1 MNKKTYIF
9 ANWKMCM
16 GLDAAR
22 EFAQAFNMLLREN
35 EIADDIPVC
44 LFPSYPHLGGVA
56 YDLNGA
62 AAVGAQDCAAWGEG
76 AYTGEVS
83 ASMLEELGCEYVLI
97 GHSERRQYLAESGDL
112 LKRKIVEA
120 QKTGM
125 QAVLCVGEGLDE
137 HEAGDAEAVIERQL
151 REALDQDNV
160 LPGLIVS
167 YEPVWAIGSGK
178 IPSIKSIEQMH
189 KKIRAIVTEL
199 GRSPEA
205 VLYGGS
211 VKPGNVKDLLGSA
224 EIDGVLVGGASL
236 KVASFWKI
244 CQS

>member
-1 MNKKTYIF
+1 MDKKTYIF

-16 GLDAAR
+16 GVDDAQ
-22 EFAQAFNMLLREN
+22 EFAEDFNRLLKEN
-35 EIADDIPVC
+35 EIADDIRVC
-44 LFPSYPHLGGVA
+44 LFPSFPHLGGVA
-56 YDLNGA
+56 YELNGV
-62 AAVGAQDCAAWGEG
+62 AAVGAQDCAAWDEG

-97 GHSERRQYLAESGDL
+97 GHSERRQYLAESGAL

-120 QKTGM
+120 QKAGL

-160 LPGLIVS
+160 LPGVIVS

-189 KKIRAIVTEL
+189 KKIRAIVKEL